1 MLPGDIINVS
11 YGHAVRVLSVGD
23 DPLGLSKI
31 KKKSDC
37 NDISQK
43 NFDFTFVHSTS
54 NNKTEGRNG
63 VLVENAKNSTTSII
77 GKLAKYTEKLCKE
90 EVQKRRIQRD
100 N

>member
-31 KKKSDC
+31 KKNLDC

-43 NFDFTFVHSTS
+43 NLTS
-54 NNKTEGRNG
+54 HLFIQHRTIRR
-63 VLVENAKNSTTSII
+63 TS
-77 GKLAKYTEKLCKE
+77 GKRE
-90 EVQKRRIQRD
+90 ELD
-100 N
+100 H